1 MAGKL
6 DEKASESKKSIMDEG
21 ARVTGYFVVK
31 NDKGLHTRPCTELVK
46 CSCGFQS
53 QISLKFQKNR
63 VNAKSLLG
71 ILMLAAPKGARVRI
85 EAEGEDAAYAVD
97 SLVRLANEK
106 FNIQY

>member
-1 MAGKL
+1 MAEELKDKIKENL
-6 DEKASESKKSIMDEG
+6 EETAK
-21 ARVTGYFVVK
+21 VVGYFVVQ

-46 CSCGFQS
+46 CSCGFES
-53 QISLKFQKNR
+53 NISLKFQKNR

-85 EAEGEDAAYAVD
+85 EAEGEDAQFAVS
-97 SLVRLANEK
+97 SLQKLAANK